1 MRGSMWEWRL
11 RMKISKLSTL
21 QLMRTIGNWNVKELQ
36 INLKSNQNLITRNG
50 EHILIPPKTASTP
63 SRKSIFSRI
72 KLPQR
77 KSCLVKSER

>member
-50 EHILIPPKTASTP
+50 EHILIRPKTASTP
-63 SRKSIFSRI
+63 SRKSISSGI
-72 KLPQR
+72 
-77 KSCLVKSER
+77 